1 MIIIIVCHPKINSNH
16 INIYIHFV
24 FGVAY

>member
-1 MIIIIVCHPKINSNH
+1 MIIIMVCHPKINSNH
-16 INIYIHFV
+16 NNIYIHFV